1 MTEQDLLKKLFNLM
15 EKRVGSISKDSYV
28 KSLLVQ
34 GKVKINEKVLEEALE
49 LLEATND
56 VSVDKNKKIIH
67 ETADLWFH
75 TMVLLLNEG
84 IHIDDVLE
92 ELNNRL
98 GISGHKEKSS
108 RRFPVHG
115 GGLISGKMNANSFF
129 LGDPIRFIFSSIKLT
144 NLLSS

>member
-56 VSVDKNKKIIH
+56 VSV
-67 ETADLWFH
+67 LS
-75 TMVLLLNEG
+75 L
-84 IHIDDVLE
+84 IHI
-92 ELNNRL
+92 
-98 GISGHKEKSS
+98 
-108 RRFPVHG
+108 
-115 GGLISGKMNANSFF
+115 
-129 LGDPIRFIFSSIKLT
+129 
-144 NLLSS
+144 

>member
-28 KSLLVQ
+28 KSLLDQ

-56 VSVDKNKKIIH
+56 MTVDKNKKIIH
-67 ETADLWFH
+67 ETSDLWFH
-75 TMVLLLNEG
+75 TMVLLLNEC
-84 IHIDDVLE
+84 IHVDDVLE

-98 GISGHKEKSS
+98 GTSGHKEKSS
-108 RRFPVHG
+108 R
-115 GGLISGKMNANSFF
+115 KKN
-129 LGDPIRFIFSSIKLT
+129 KEK
-144 NLLSS
+144 

>member
-1 MTEQDLLKKLFNLM
+1 MTEQDLLKKLFNLV
-15 EKRVGSISKDSYV
+15 EKRVGSTSKDSYV
-28 KSLLVQ
+28 KSLLDH
-34 GKVKINEKVLEEALE
+34 GKVKINEKILEEALE

-56 VSVDKNKKIIH
+56 GSVDKNKKIIH

-108 RRFPVHG
+108 R
-115 GGLISGKMNANSFF
+115 KKN
-129 LGDPIRFIFSSIKLT
+129 KEK
-144 NLLSS
+144 

>member
-1 MTEQDLLKKLFNLM
+1 MDSVHCMMSLKVANLKMCACILMLFRRQ
-15 EKRVGSISKDSYV
+15 EKRVGSVSKDSYV
-28 KSLLVQ
+28 KSLLDQ

-84 IHIDDVLE
+84 IHIDDVLD

-108 RRFPVHG
+108 R
-115 GGLISGKMNANSFF
+115 KKN
-129 LGDPIRFIFSSIKLT
+129 KEK
-144 NLLSS
+144 